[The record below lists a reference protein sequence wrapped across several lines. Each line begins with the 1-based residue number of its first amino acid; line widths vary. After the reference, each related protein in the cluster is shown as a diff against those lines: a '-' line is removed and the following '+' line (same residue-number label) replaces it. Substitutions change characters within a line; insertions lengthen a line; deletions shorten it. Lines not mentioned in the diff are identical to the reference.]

1 MPSLQDAYDS
11 VIAACNDPYI
21 GYSQTSRRTITLGV
35 NYRTY
40 CDCSSLMSWALTR
53 GGFFTSN
60 PWFATSGE
68 LSALQSV
75 GFQIVSK
82 SGEWLPGDILLR
94 PKTSSRGGHT
104 EMVYSGGTGRG
115 VTMGAHW
122 AKPVFADQVSIN
134 SSSTTGQEYTYLLRY
149 DGVSPPDPGG
159 GGDPD
164 DPGDPGGYP
173 APIGAIIEELR
184 RRLWYPGRH

>member
-1 MPSLQDAYDS
+1 MPNLQDAYDS

-21 GYSQTSRRTITLGV
+21 GYSMDYRTTITLGV
-35 NYRTY
+35 TYRTY

-60 PWFATSGE
+60 PWFGTAGQLAKMQAAGWT
-68 LSALQSV
+68 
-75 GFQIVSK
+75 IVSK
-82 SGEWLPGDILLR
+82 SGVWLPGDILLR
-94 PKTSSRGGHT
+94 PRTSSRIGHT
-104 EMVYSGGTGRG
+104 EMVYSGGDGRG

-122 AKPVFADQVSIN
+122 AKPDFADQVSIN

-149 DGVSPPDPGG
+149 DGVTPPDPGG
-159 GGDPD
+159 GGGD
-164 DPGDPGGYP
+164 DPGDPGDLP
-173 APIGAIIEELR
+173 VPIGAIIEELR